1 MGIVIVWVCERGIY
15 LVRHSETTII
25 RRRPPDVRNKR
36 HIEKVNEIQP
46 AVEDEPPIL
55 PVGGH
60 EVLVALAGEDPA
72 VDEEEDEDH
81 HDAEQDA
88 VPEFAV
94 HARFDGL
101 FARDEVFGR

>member
-1 MGIVIVWVCERGIY
+1 MGG
-15 LVRHSETTII
+15 
-25 RRRPPDVRNKR
+25 D
-36 HIEKVNEIQP
+36 
-46 AVEDEPPIL
+46 
-55 PVGGH
+55 

-94 HARFDGL
+94 HAGLDGL
-101 FARDEVFGR
+101 LARDEVFGREVEGVEGPDVEGG